1 MATMQPSSITN
12 STTTVT
18 TATSEDAYTLPKP
31 PTPLSGDTPKPFQC
45 HQGDAPE
52 RPYQCP
58 VCPKSFYRLEHS
70 NRHIRTHTGEKA
82 HACQHPGCTKRF
94 SRSDELTRHSRIHT
108 GAAAKGLRISTKS
121 STKLS
126 TSSSVST
133 PSAALATSTPTL
145 TSPQSSTPIP
155 TPTSST
161 PMATSAIPSSVHEAP
176 SIQLETSSSAPSSTV
191 PISSDP
197 PLTMGSNVMIPT
209 LPAEATI
216 PINNAKR
223 NSTEVSDMAMPNN
236 KRMSVPVSQDVEPS
250 SPEPSREGD
259 TPQDPNI
266 PPKKSHLCPWPNCH
280 KTFTRSAHL
289 ARHVRSHGGEK
300 PYACPQEG
308 CGKQFSRSDVLK
320 EHIRIHDVNKVRKRK
335 VRNPDDPP
343 KVSKKSAAAAAGAA
357 SNVHLSAIPPPL
369 TRHSPDGMSMSPS
382 PGFPSQPM
390 GYSQGGRYN
399 LPQQYQTFR
408 PNYTHPYQLANQTR
422 QYSPAYPRQ
431 NQHGSFY
438 IPLQDTTEDGREL
451 SMEMDM
457 EMDLADDLSWQ
468 MMASQGIS
476 PADDTNHQG
485 FMMDGKFIQ
494 GHRQRMDSM
503 ASISSDFSA
512 VNDMDRNHS
521 RSPMS
526 YMGMNGN
533 NATPPPHPPGDLY
546 PMNGMT
552 TPGLEHHAQFQQ
564 QARAMGPLGAYP
576 QMPYTPREREM
587 SFAQSTYSL
596 SPTMTD
602 SMLPSSSM
610 DMTNMN
616 SDLLGQSMTSNALQ
630 MGGPMGNDGFPIP
643 IASIDDLDAVEADLL
658 FAQKDWGSIPDEYQE
673 PPFGFFPGESPRLAL
688 SYVPPPPMP
697 QPPPR
702 RQLHFPTINNQSVVT
717 TLSMYP

>member
-1 MATMQPSSITN
+1 M
-12 STTTVT
+12 
-18 TATSEDAYTLPKP
+18 
-31 PTPLSGDTPKPFQC
+31 
-45 HQGDAPE
+45 
-52 RPYQCP
+52 
-58 VCPKSFYRLEHS
+58 
-70 NRHIRTHTGEKA
+70 
-82 HACQHPGCTKRF
+82 
-94 SRSDELTRHSRIHT
+94 
-108 GAAAKGLRISTKS
+108 
-121 STKLS
+121 
-126 TSSSVST
+126 
-133 PSAALATSTPTL
+133 
-145 TSPQSSTPIP
+145 
-155 TPTSST
+155 
-161 PMATSAIPSSVHEAP
+161 
-176 SIQLETSSSAPSSTV
+176 
-191 PISSDP
+191 
-197 PLTMGSNVMIPT
+197 
-209 LPAEATI
+209 
-216 PINNAKR
+216 
-223 NSTEVSDMAMPNN
+223 
-236 KRMSVPVSQDVEPS
+236 
-250 SPEPSREGD
+250 
-259 TPQDPNI
+259 
-266 PPKKSHLCPWPNCH
+266 
-280 KTFTRSAHL
+280 
-289 ARHVRSHGGEK
+289 RSHGGEK

-343 KVSKKSAAAAAGAA
+343 KVSKKSAAAAAAAA
-357 SNVHLSAIPPPL
+357 SNAHLSAVPPPL

-390 GYSQGGRYN
+390 GYSQGGRYS
-399 LPQQYQTFR
+399 LPQQYQPFR
-408 PNYTHPYQLANQTR
+408 PNYTHPYQLANQAR

-431 NQHGSFY
+431 SQHGSFY

-457 EMDLADDLSWQ
+457 EMDLTDDLSWQ

-476 PADDTNHQG
+476 PADNTNHQG
-485 FMMDGKFIQ
+485 FLMEGKFIQ

-512 VNDMDRNHS
+512 VNDMDHHHS
-521 RSPMS
+521 RSSMS
-526 YMGMNGN
+526 YMGMSGN
-533 NATPPPHPPGDLY
+533 NATPPPHPSGDLY
-546 PMNGMT
+546 AMSGMT

-564 QARAMGPLGAYP
+564 QARAMGPPGAYP

-602 SMLPSSSM
+602 SMLPSSSV
-610 DMTNMN
+610 DMANMN

-630 MGGPMGNDGFPIP
+630 MGGPLGNDGFPIP

-702 RQLHFPTINNQSVVT
+702 RHLNFPTINNQSVVT

>member
-1 MATMQPSSITN
+1 MATMQPSSITP
-12 STTTVT
+12 STTTSST
-18 TATSEDAYTLPKP
+18 TSVTSEDTYTLAKP
-31 PTPLSGDTPKPFQC
+31 PLNGDAPKPFQC

-145 TSPQSSTPIP
+145 TSPSSTLTP
-155 TPTSST
+155 TPTSTST
-161 PMATSAIPSSVHEAP
+161 STMVTSAIPSNMHEAP
-176 SIQLETSSSAPSSTV
+176 SIQLETSSSAPSSNV
-191 PISSDP
+191 SIPSDP
-197 PLTMGSNVMIPT
+197 TALSSMGSDVIVPT
-209 LPAEATI
+209 LPVDET
-216 PINNAKR
+216 PDNAKR
-223 NSTEVSDMAMPNN
+223 NSTEVADLEMPNN
-236 KRMSVPVSQDVEPS
+236 KRASGTKDVEAS
-250 SPEPSREGD
+250 TSPEPSREED
-259 TPQDPNI
+259 APAQDPNA

-308 CGKQFSRSDVLK
+308 CSKQFSRSDVLK

-343 KVSKKSAAAAAGAA
+343 KVSKKNAAAAA
-357 SNVHLSAIPPPL
+357 SNAHLSAVPPPL

-382 PGFPSQPM
+382 PGFPSQSM
-390 GYSQGGRYN
+390 GYPQGRYH
-399 LPQQYQTFR
+399 LPQQYQPFR
-408 PNYTHPYQLANQTR
+408 PSYPHPHQLANQTR
-422 QYSPAYPRQ
+422 QYSPVAYPPRQ
-431 NQHGSFY
+431 GQHGSFY
-438 IPLQDTTEDGREL
+438 IPLQDSTEDGREL
-451 SMEMDM
+451 SMELDM

-476 PADDTNHQG
+476 PDANHQG
-485 FMMDGKFIQ
+485 FMMDGKFNQ

-503 ASISSDFSA
+503 ASMSSDFSA
-512 VNDMDRNHS
+512 VNDMDHHP
-521 RSPMS
+521 RSSMS

-533 NATPPPHPPGDLY
+533 NATPPHPSGDSY
-546 PMNGMT
+546 AMGMA
-552 TPGLEHHAQFQQ
+552 TPGLEHQAQFQQ
-564 QARAMGPLGAYP
+564 QARAMGPPGAYP

-602 SMLPSSSM
+602 NMLPSSSV
-610 DMTNMN
+610 DMASMN
-616 SDLLGQSMTSNALQ
+616 TDLLGQSMSSNALQ
-630 MGGPMGNDGFPIP
+630 MGGPMGNDGQFPIP

-702 RQLHFPTINNQSVVT
+702 RHLNFPTINNQSVVT